1 MQKILSSMGEF
12 RSSLKPAVLDAKHDC
27 SEVVAERISELREY
41 AQGNESAFHR
51 IINSSIEELAVAAS
65 SIKANNEKEYSLL
78 VHNLISAIGL
88 LFEASL
94 KDEKVGEALTEGLRR
109 WQTKD
114 IEQSLRDY
122 RSRTKIRR

>member
-1 MQKILSSMGEF
+1 MQKILSSMSDF
-12 RSSLKPAVLDAKHDC
+12 RSGLKPAVLDAKHDC
-27 SEVVAERISELREY
+27 SGVVAERIRELREY

-51 IINSSIEELAVAAS
+51 IINGSIEELAVAAS